1 MNYAVNPLSI
11 QFVSDDPE
19 KSVQTFLLTAAVRL
33 VTSITFFIISSWL
46 IGCRYA
52 LQTREHDFSS

>member
-1 MNYAVNPLSI
+1 MLSMNYAVNSLSI

-52 LQTREHDFSS
+52 L